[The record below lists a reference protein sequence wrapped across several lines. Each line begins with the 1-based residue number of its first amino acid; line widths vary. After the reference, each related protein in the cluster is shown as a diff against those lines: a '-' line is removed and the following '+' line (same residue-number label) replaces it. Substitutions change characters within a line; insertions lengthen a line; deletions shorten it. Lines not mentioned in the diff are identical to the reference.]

1 MNIPVSVDMQGL
13 AIVYLIHAKNGL
25 NLIQV
30 QAVIVNITPRTQRK
44 TQRVLFLYPKS
55 QNQGGKCKMKKK
67 IAYILITL
75 ALILSAFLIGK
86 NMPDKYDY
94 LNLNQVTETKK
105 YGNNITIYTSTGDC
119 YDFTISK

>member
-1 MNIPVSVDMQGL
+1 
-13 AIVYLIHAKNGL
+13 
-25 NLIQV
+25 
-30 QAVIVNITPRTQRK
+30 
-44 TQRVLFLYPKS
+44 
-55 QNQGGKCKMKKK
+55 MKRK
-67 IAYILITL
+67 IAYILITS